1 MAEVQLIAT
10 LRPAHGKET
19 ELRHLLC
26 DTARL
31 VEQAEPS
38 CMAFLLTE
46 HHRVDDTLEFKV
58 IERHVSHGPSLGL
71 GLSVDR
77 LHRWANS
84 NALEHHHSRPWLLQ
98 MYSTFLEKQLLDG
111 PEQIEMLT
119 VIAGFAVR

>member
-1 MAEVQLIAT
+1 MAEAQLIAT
-10 LRPAHGKET
+10 LRPAPGKET
-19 ELRHLLC
+19 EVRHLLC

-38 CMAFLLTE
+38 CLAFLLTE
-46 HHRVDDTLEFKV
+46 HHRVDGTLEFRV
-58 IERHVSHGPSLGL
+58 IER
-71 GLSVDR
+71 
-77 LHRWANS
+77 WANI
-84 NALEHHHSRPWLLQ
+84 NALEHHHSRPWLRQ

>member
-10 LRPAHGKET
+10 LRPAPGKET
-19 ELRHLLC
+19 EVRHLLC

-38 CMAFLLTE
+38 
-46 HHRVDDTLEFKV
+46 
-58 IERHVSHGPSLGL
+58 
-71 GLSVDR
+71 
-77 LHRWANS
+77 WANI
-84 NALEHHHSRPWLLQ
+84 NALEHHHSRPWLRQ